1 MDTTQIAA
9 RALAHDG
16 FNALRE
22 AFKIALKVFQQSSTA
37 LFFFGVEHL
46 AVGFGFHGFGA
57 FSALLHTH
65 FMPLH
70 SVFSV
75 LNVLCRIVQHG
86 VKLLALRVKRCK
98 AFFAFGDRSIHCFSA
113 GANLLHGGFRRG
125 LLHAHFGKCGV
136 QCHKLSRNG
145 VDLTRGAVR
154 AGTQLLELCGKGNE
168 IGMVLRSFRFLCFY
182 RLFFFLNIRFKRLSG
197 QRGAFNLAI

>member
-1 MDTTQIAA
+1 
-9 RALAHDG
+9 
-16 FNALRE
+16 
-22 AFKIALKVFQQSSTA
+22 
-37 LFFFGVEHL
+37 
-46 AVGFGFHGFGA
+46 
-57 FSALLHTH
+57 
-65 FMPLH
+65 MPLH

-75 LNVLCRIVQHG
+75 LNVLRRIVQHG

-98 AFFAFGDRSIHCFSA
+98 AFFAFGDRSIHCFGA